1 MDMDRLDHRQSIA
14 DVVWVRG
21 RIALDSNEDP
31 SAGRHRFS
39 KQSTSTIDTKIMVP
53 VTGNMVAVI
62 AEAAICPCRQPV
74 RAPAAPAQ
82 PETADVTNHQNV

>member
-1 MDMDRLDHRQSIA
+1 
-14 DVVWVRG
+14 
-21 RIALDSNEDP
+21 
-31 SAGRHRFS
+31 
-39 KQSTSTIDTKIMVP
+39 MVP
-53 VTGNMVAVI
+53 ITGNMVGVI